1 MMATLALNFLIE
13 LTLFLFF
20 LNDTHKEKLCFIQ
33 FNKRTAASELFDVF
47 TQSISSV
54 IHSTTY

>member
-20 LNDTHKEKLCFIQ
+20 LNDTRY
-33 FNKRTAASELFDVF
+33 NKRTAASELFDVF
-47 TQSISSV
+47 TQSISSI